1 MKTVLALA
9 LAAIVTSCAPVSNTV
24 TPTAETI
31 NKKWELISLEGNEV
45 MASKP
50 VFIDFDNNNK
60 ITGFA
65 GCNTINGNYTVKN
78 GTQISFTQVASTRM
92 MCAPYEMNVEK
103 EVMEVLK
110 TADNFTLSNGQLMLN
125 VGRRAPLAV
134 FAEMS
139 KDPALNTYWS
149 LKELN
154 GKKVMMVPNQE
165 KEQGFMLR
173 SGGKITGFAGCNN
186 FNGTY
191 SLSGKNTIKFSPN
204 MAMTMKACQD
214 VKLNEQT
221 FVNIFKTA
229 NNYQVKDNTLIL
241 KDAAN
246 KVFAVFEKM

>member
-9 LAAIVTSCAPVSNTV
+9 LSAILTSCTSLSNTASPI
-24 TPTAETI
+24 TETI
-31 NKKWELISLEGNEV
+31 NKKWELISLQGNEI
-45 MASKP
+45 MTSKP
-50 VFIDFDNNNK
+50 VYIDFDANNR

-65 GCNTINGNYTVKN
+65 GCNTIKGNYAVKN
-78 GTQISFTQVASTRM
+78 GTQINFTQVSSTKMR
-92 MCAPYEMNVEK
+92 CSPYDMNVEK

-110 TADNFTLSNGQLMLN
+110 TADNFTMNNGQLMLN

-139 KDPALNTYWS
+139 KNPVMNTYWS

-154 GKKVMMVPNQE
+154 GKKVMMTPNQQKE
-165 KEQGFMLR
+165 KGFMLR
-173 SGGKITGFAGCNN
+173 SGGKITGFAGCNT
-186 FNGTY
+186 FNGNYT
-191 SLSGKNTIKFSPN
+191 LSGKNTITFNPN
-204 MAMTMKACQD
+204 MAMTAMACPD
-214 VKLNEQT
+214 VKLDEQA

-246 KVFAVFEKM
+246 KVFAVFETL

>member
-31 NKKWELISLEGNEV
+31 NKKWELISLEGREITT
-45 MASKP
+45 SKP
-50 VFIDFDNNNK
+50 VFIDFDANNK

-65 GCNTINGNYTVKN
+65 GCNTLNGNYMVKN
-78 GTQISFTQVASTRM
+78 GTQINFTQVASTRM
-92 MCAPYEMNVEK
+92 MCAPYDMNVEK
-103 EVMEVLK
+103 EVMDVLK
-110 TADNFTLSNGQLMLN
+110 TADNFTLNNGQLMLN

-154 GKKVMMVPNQE
+154 GKKVTMVPNQE

-173 SGGKITGFAGCNN
+173 SGGKITGFAGCNSFSGN
-186 FNGTY
+186 YT
-191 SLSGKNTIKFSPN
+191 LSGKNTITFNPN
-204 MAMTMKACQD
+204 MAMTKMACPD

-221 FVNIFKTA
+221 FANIFKNA
-229 NNYQVKDNTLIL
+229 NNYQVKDKMLIL
-241 KDAAN
+241 KDAGN
-246 KVFAVFEKM
+246 KVFAVFETN

>member
-24 TPTAETI
+24 TPVAETI

-45 MASKP
+45 MTSQP
-50 VFIDFDNNNK
+50 VYLDFDTYNR

-65 GCNTINGNYTVKN
+65 GCNTINGNYTIKN
-78 GTQISFTQVASTRM
+78 GTQINFTQVASTRM
-92 MCAPYEMNVEK
+92 MCAPYDMNIEK

-110 TADNFTLSNGQLMLN
+110 TADNFTMTNGQLMLN

-139 KDPALNTYWS
+139 KNPALNTYWS

-154 GKKVMMVPNQE
+154 GKKVMMTPMQE

-186 FNGTY
+186 FTGSYT
-191 SLSGKNTIKFSPN
+191 LSGKNNIKFNPN
-204 MAMTMKACQD
+204 MAMTMKACPD
-214 VKLNEQT
+214 VKMNEQT

-229 NNYQVKDNTLIL
+229 NNYQVKDKTLIL

-246 KVFAVFEKM
+246 KVFAVFETM

>member
-24 TPTAETI
+24 TPAAETI
-31 NKKWELISLEGNEV
+31 NKKWELISLEGNEI
-45 MASKP
+45 MTSKP
-50 VFIDFDNNNK
+50 VFLDFDANNK

-65 GCNTINGNYTVKN
+65 GCNTFNGNYMVKN
-78 GTQISFTQVASTRM
+78 GTQINFSQVANTMM
-92 MCAPYEMNVEK
+92 MCEPFDMNVEK
-103 EVMEVLK
+103 GLMDVLK
-110 TADNFTLSNGQLMLN
+110 TADNFTLNNGQLMLN

-154 GKKVMMVPNQE
+154 GKKVMMVANQE

-173 SGGKITGFAGCNN
+173 SGGKMTGFAGCNSFSGN
-186 FNGTY
+186 YT
-191 SLSGKNTIKFSPN
+191 LSGKNTIKFNSN
-204 MAMTMKACQD
+204 IAMTTKACTD